1 MSIAKGCLLACIL
14 AEIPDTVLKMLNLY
28 PKYSLFYSWIIRE
41 GSESEFP
48 LKKTNYPTFKGLGK
62 G

>member
-1 MSIAKGCLLACIL
+1 MCML

-28 PKYSLFYSWIIRE
+28 PKYSLFYSWIIWE